1 MPRWTAEKFNAELK
15 FLHDRMETDY
25 EITRLA
31 QAAYKQFDRKGYVK
45 AESDA
50 ANSYIDRISQLMADT
65 LREQA
70 RYLRLMDELLAM
82 PDKSATAGL
91 KLQMETEETVQR

>member
-25 EITRLA
+25 EITTLA
-31 QAAYKQFDRKGYVK
+31 HAAYKQFDRKGYVK
-45 AESDA
+45 AESYA

-70 RYLRLMDELLAM
+70 RCLRLMDELLAM
-82 PDKSATAGL
+82 PDKSATAGG
-91 KLQMETEETVQR
+91 